1 VLCQFL
7 IQTNLVGRVTQRAGW
22 NGYVLRRVGAAW
34 RIVVKRINLYD
45 ADLPQDNNSFT
56 L

>member
-1 VLCQFL
+1 
-7 IQTNLVGRVTQRAGW
+7 
-22 NGYVLRRVGAAW
+22 VLRRAGDAW